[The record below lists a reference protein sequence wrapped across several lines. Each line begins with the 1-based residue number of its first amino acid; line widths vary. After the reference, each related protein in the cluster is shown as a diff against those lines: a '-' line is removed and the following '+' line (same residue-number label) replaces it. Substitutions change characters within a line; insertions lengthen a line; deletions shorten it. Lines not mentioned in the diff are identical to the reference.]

1 MRIKKLLVL
10 FFMGIF
16 LSGCASVV
24 KTKTR
29 VDAPTAYRQA
39 RTASLDELVEL
50 INERYATVGAITV
63 RNFQVEFKGGSV
75 EQGFFESYPKAKGY
89 LIAKEP
95 DAIYVNILNP
105 LTSSTV
111 VAMAS
116 RERTFQVWS
125 PRDNKYVTGSTE
137 QEMDED
143 NPVLNVRPHHLLNAI
158 MVESLPV
165 DDDPNNAYFLEEEQ
179 DAEHKYYTISVV
191 ASDAG
196 SSRWCL
202 QRKIWIERSSLR
214 MVRQQYYECG
224 RVISIIRYADPI
236 NLEGSIVNSSVDLER
251 VPERYQMKLNLG
263 EQGVEIN
270 RVVREEAFVIP
281 RPPGSELIEVGKRN
295 EPVRP

>member
-1 MRIKKLLVL
+1 MTIKKLLLLLFLVL
-10 FFMGIF
+10 F

-24 KTKTR
+24 KTKTK

-39 RTASLDELVEL
+39 RTASLDELVDL
-50 INERYATVGAITV
+50 INQRYAIVGAITV
-63 RNFQVEFKGGSV
+63 RNFQVEFKGGSID
-75 EQGFFESYPKAKGY
+75 QGFFESYPRAKGY

-116 RERTFQVWS
+116 REKTFQVWS

-143 NPVLNVRPHHLLNAI
+143 NPVLNVRPHHLLKAI

-165 DDDPNNAYFLEEEQ
+165 DDPGYGYFLEEEQ
-179 DAEHKYYTISVV
+179 DEEYKYYTISVV
-191 ASDAG
+191 ERGAG

-202 QRKIWIERSSLR
+202 HRKIWIERSAFR
-214 MVRQQYYECG
+214 MVRQQYYDCG
-224 RVISIIRYADPI
+224 RVISIIRYSGPLILDGA
-236 NLEGSIVNSSVDLER
+236 IVNSNVDLER

-270 RVVREEAFVIP
+270 RAIREEAFVIP
-281 RPPGSELIEVGKRN
+281 QPPGAELIRVGDRN
-295 EPVRP
+295 